1 MESNESLEVAI
12 ENLADLKRKI
22 VVTVPQDTVKEAYN
36 KIFNS
41 MKEKV
46 SIKGFRKGKIP
57 QSLLEKRFEKVMKSE
72 AIESLV
78 PEYYEK
84 AIKQENLKPAVR
96 PQFDDLEIDKKKP
109 MVFSATFEIYPE
121 FDLPDPSVYGLE
133 KKEAVFTDEEIQE
146 QRERHLNNA
155 ATFALKDGE
164 AAEGDQ
170 VVMDFVG
177 KVEDETIAEAND
189 QKYILGSKQFLPEFE
204 AALTGMKKEEEKDFD
219 LNFPSD
225 YNEEKL
231 RDKTAQFSVTV
242 KEVNQTQLPE
252 MDEAFFARYGDK
264 VKSEEEFNQ
273 FIEDEVKFRK
283 EHEIKTENH
292 KIIKEKL
299 NEVLDFNVPEQ
310 LQQEE
315 TSIRLKQAKQD
326 PANKESADSVL
337 EEKVKQEAL
346 EQLRFSILVQKVL
359 DDEEIKTDENEVYR
373 RFEMNCA
380 MMGIRPEDL
389 IKEEYGRQIYQQTYG
404 MITEETVLDFI
415 IEKATE

>member
-84 AIKQENLKPAVR
+84 AIKQEDLKPAVR

-264 VKSEEEFNQ
+264 VKSEDEFIQ

-283 EHEIKTENH
+283 EYEIKTENH
-292 KIIKEKL
+292 KIVKEKL

-326 PANKESADSVL
+326 PANKDAADSVL
-337 EEKVKQEAL
+337 EEKVKQ
-346 EQLRFSILVQKVL
+346 
-359 DDEEIKTDENEVYR
+359 
-373 RFEMNCA
+373 
-380 MMGIRPEDL
+380 
-389 IKEEYGRQIYQQTYG
+389 
-404 MITEETVLDFI
+404 
-415 IEKATE
+415 

>member
-264 VKSEEEFNQ
+264 VKSEDEFIQ

-283 EHEIKTENH
+283 EYEIKTENH
-292 KIIKEKL
+292 KIVKEKL

>member
-292 KIIKEKL
+292 KIVKEKL

>member
-292 KIIKEKL
+292 KMVKEKL

>member
-96 PQFDDLEIDKKKP
+96 PQFDDLEIDKNKP
-109 MVFSATFEIYPE
+109 MVVSATFEIYPE

-252 MDEAFFARYGDK
+252 MDEAFFSRYGDK

>member
-273 FIEDEVKFRK
+273 FIKDEVKFRK

-292 KIIKEKL
+292 KMVKEKL

-315 TSIRLKQAKQD
+315 TSIRLNQAKQD
-326 PANKESADSVL
+326 PTNKDAADSVL

>member
-57 QSLLEKRFEKVMKSE
+57 QSLLEKRFEKIMKSE

-273 FIEDEVKFRK
+273 FIKDEVKFRK